1 MAVPNRKTLA
11 KYFAELQK
19 IEEHRSAELE
29 KNIRSLYRELLKELQ
44 QFLGVEYA
52 NYAEDDRLTYSA
64 LAKKNEYAR
73 FLEEVQKK
81 VNDISP
87 KVSAEIIETVKEM
100 YRTAYEGMINAVAKS
115 VNDKELSEKLRGIY
129 LTQPQVIKA
138 AVNNPVS
145 KLTLSKTLE
154 KNRKKIV
161 YNIKQTVTVGI
172 MNGDTMS
179 SMANKIKND
188 VNQNYRKAMLIA
200 RTEVHRV
207 RETGHNSAADSV
219 DSTLKTA
226 GSDYRMVKT
235 WKSKQDIKV
244 RRTDKANHV
253 KLHGQTVLQDEDFDL
268 GDGVKAPCPG
278 QSGVAAHDCN
288 CRCRISRDLLNDQEF
303 FRLTGRHFP
312 ENSVVSKSKKAAKS
326 VDNLGESG
334 IIRDERI
341 IQAVRDGKITLI
353 LNPEKQNVHIIGTKE
368 YNPSNNK
375 SYFNITINELQD
387 IINQKHGTGEIRI
400 KPNGQIKET
409 IVVSKDIGNVISKTG
424 ENLGT
429 TNRMT
434 IHYSMNRTH
443 IVPSERKNTDE
454 TNN

>member
-172 MNGDTMS
+172 MNGDAMS
-179 SMANKIKND
+179 SMADKIKND

-207 RETGHNSAADSV
+207 RETGHNSAADSI
-219 DSTLKTA
+219 DSTLETA
-226 GSDYRMVKT
+226 GSDYRMVKI
-235 WKSKQDIKV
+235 WKSKQDSKV
-244 RRTDKANHV
+244 RRTDTANHV
-253 KLHGQTVLQDEDFDL
+253 KLHGQTVLQDEDFGL
-268 GDGVKAPCPG
+268 GGGIKAPCPG

-288 CRCRISRDLLNDQEF
+288 CRCRISRDLLNDEEF

-312 ENSVVSKSKKAAKS
+312 GNKKAAEG
-326 VDNLGESG
+326 VDKFQESG
-334 IIRDERI
+334 IIKESKLFEI
-341 IQAVRDGKITLI
+341 HPNKINEFL
-353 LNPEKQNVHIIGTKE
+353 LKPGTKHSQE
-368 YNPSNNK
+368 FFDVGYSEKDYVRLFEDIEKSFDISKAVDNRIGKDGSEDVSIFMNLGVTENK
-375 SYFNITINELQD
+375 SFRTVW
-387 IINQKHGTGEIRI
+387 RI
-400 KPNGQIKET
+400 KEKNLDIKPRLITAHRED
-409 IVVSKDIGNVISKTG
+409 KNNV
-424 ENLGT
+424 
-429 TNRMT
+429 
-434 IHYSMNRTH
+434 
-443 IVPSERKNTDE
+443 
-454 TNN
+454 